1 MLIEDDLE
9 RGGNE
14 VNKSEISEDG
24 NNENEVS
31 NTELIDEE
39 IEVPR
44 DMSESVENKT
54 IIEEEDLIKSEN
66 IEK

>member
-1 MLIEDDLE
+1 MPVNKDNNEEEIVSEMPELKWLIEDDLE

-39 IEVPR
+39 I
-44 DMSESVENKT
+44 
-54 IIEEEDLIKSEN
+54 
-66 IEK
+66 